1 MLSVILP
8 VQNFSASSYRIN
20 QWSLTENATFKADNL
35 LLLGPEPADADTV
48 DEYEE
53 RLLAE
58 PIGPHDIEP
67 ETLKENAIKLTNSYQ
82 RVCMPLK

>member
-1 MLSVILP
+1 MHSKNAKCDSP
-8 VQNFSASSYRIN
+8 S
-20 QWSLTENATFKADNL
+20 SLTENATFKADNL

-48 DEYEE
+48 DEYED
-53 RLLAE
+53 RLFAE